1 MEWLFGRIDNRT
13 GDVRVICK
21 GTDIRTWEPLSTST
35 GTLMLALHPF
45 GMTGDIFD
53 ATARR
58 EMGIAKQQH
67 LRDAIR
73 LLKKYGV
80 IIDTETPFSELET
93 VVDKISFVDIRFPVF
108 GDGRGF
114 SLAVRLR
121 KDYSFKGEIRASGH
135 VLPDQAL
142 FLLRA
147 GFDSVDAPEERRE
160 AFEAALKRFGA
171 FYQTDMI
178 GHGKSVAH
186 LRHTASDTAD
196 EETKTDTDT
205 RQVS

>member
-1 MEWLFGRIDNRT
+1 MTLINLSGIHSEAYREL
-13 GDVRVICK
+13 
-21 GTDIRTWEPLSTST
+21 TDGETPAAEEAILLPLGQLQQDSSSIFELTS
-35 GTLMLALHPF
+35 
-45 GMTGDIFD
+45 
-53 ATARR
+53 
-58 EMGIAKQQH
+58 
-67 LRDAIR
+67 AI
-73 LLKKYGV
+73 GV

-121 KDYSFKGEIRASGH
+121 KDYGFKGEIRASGH

-186 LRHTASDTAD
+186 LRHAASDTASDTANDTGD
-196 EETKTDTDT
+196 EETKTGTDT
-205 RQVS
+205 RQVL